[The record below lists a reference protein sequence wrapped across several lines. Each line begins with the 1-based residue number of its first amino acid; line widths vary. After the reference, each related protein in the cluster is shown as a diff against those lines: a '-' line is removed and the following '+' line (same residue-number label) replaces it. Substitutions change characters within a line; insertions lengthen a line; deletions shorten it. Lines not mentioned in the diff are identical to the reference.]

1 LPNESMYGSFM
12 STPSTK
18 GVDNKRLQSFPGFFS
33 SNSSQNQTAF
43 GSATLPTYPQ
53 QELPNDKSNPS
64 ASPLGAESDGLS
76 YLVRLLRQNPAKL
89 GL

>member
-1 LPNESMYGSFM
+1 MPNESMYGSFM

-53 QELPNDKSNPS
+53 QELPNDKSNP
-64 ASPLGAESDGLS
+64 DGLS

>member
-33 SNSSQNQTAF
+33 SNSPQNQTAF
-43 GSATLPTYPQ
+43 GSAMLPTYPQ
-53 QELPNDKSNPS
+53 QELPNDKAYS
-64 ASPLGAESDGLS
+64 EDGLT

>member
-1 LPNESMYGSFM
+1 MPNESMYGSFM

-53 QELPNDKSNPS
+53 QELPNDKSS
-64 ASPLGAESDGLS
+64 EDGLT

>member
-1 LPNESMYGSFM
+1 MYGSFM

-53 QELPNDKSNPS
+53 QELPNDKSNS
-64 ASPLGAESDGLS
+64 EDGLT